1 MKKIVWR
8 LLCFLHHVR
17 AHCAFGQINV
27 FSQRGKFSASLSF
40 VSYWTV
46 RYQFFTELTMFC
58 TALALFCIGVTCK
71 LYCNQSECRNFF
83 MYSINKFP
91 RKMRYSVH
99 RVKCKSHLLLYKI
112 VFKTSTL
119 ARYKCYQNAFL
130 AWDINLFINLFNVH
144 ISNFCMK
151 LHSYDI
157 TFTCFLIQKCYMVKE
172 NPFTC
177 EKYA

>member
-1 MKKIVWR
+1 
-8 LLCFLHHVR
+8 
-17 AHCAFGQINV
+17 
-27 FSQRGKFSASLSF
+27 
-40 VSYWTV
+40 
-46 RYQFFTELTMFC
+46 MFC

-83 MYSINKFP
+83 VYSIKKFP

-119 ARYKCYQNAFL
+119 AQYKCYQNAFL

-144 ISNFCMK
+144 ISNFCIK
-151 LHSYDI
+151 LHSYNI
-157 TFTCFLIQKCYMVKE
+157 TFTCFLNTKMLYVKRK
-172 NPFTC
+172 PI
-177 EKYA
+177 YL